1 MAQQVQK
8 PQIDPKQARRSMIIW
23 GLVIALMVVVWQ
35 VGWGTI
41 WREGLIRP
49 FLNALIFLYAY
60 LGQSFVLA
68 ITVFTIILRL
78 ITAPLHLKQVRA
90 SRKMQDLQPQ
100 LQEVQKRYKG
110 DKERLAQEQQKL
122 YKEHGVNPVGGCL
135 PTLVQFPIWIGLYQ
149 SINSILARTPMELMA
164 LGKNAYTGFAAVANI
179 VPLQSS
185 FLWLNLAQPDPTPIL
200 PILVGGTMWL
210 QQKMMVQP
218 GGGDPQQAGMT
229 QTMQIMMPLMFGYFT
244 TQFSAGLALYFVV
257 SNVIGI
263 AMQWAIE
270 RFDKMNGDGADAQ
283 AAAPESKSKGK
294 VNYGKKQRGKA
305 KR

>member
-1 MAQQVQK
+1 LAQTVQK
-8 PQIDPKQARRSMIIW
+8 PQIDPKQVRRSLLIW
-23 GLVIALMVVVWQ
+23 GVVAALLIVVWQ

-49 FLNALIFLYAY
+49 FLNAMIFLYAY

-90 SRKMQDLQPQ
+90 SRKMQNLQPQ
-100 LQEVQKRYKG
+100 LQEMQKRYKG
-110 DKERLAQEQQKL
+110 DKERLVQEQQKL
-122 YKEHGVNPVGGCL
+122 YKEYGVNPMGGCL

-149 SINSILARTPMELMA
+149 SINSILAHTPMELMA
-164 LGKNAYTGFAAVANI
+164 LGKNAYTGLAAVANI
-179 VPLQSS
+179 VPLQST
-185 FLWLNLAQPDPTPIL
+185 FLWLNLARPDPTPIL

-263 AMQWAIE
+263 AMQWAME
-270 RFDKMNGDGADAQ
+270 RYDKMNGEAEPQ
-283 AAAPESKSKGK
+283 AAVTEPKSKGK
-294 VNYGKKQRGKA
+294 VNYGKQQRGKA

>member
-8 PQIDPKQARRSMIIW
+8 PQIDPKQLRRSLLIW
-23 GLVIALMVVVWQ
+23 GAVAALLIVVWQ

-49 FLNALIFLYAY
+49 FLNAMIFLYAY

-68 ITVFTIILRL
+68 ITVFTIVLRL

-90 SRKMQDLQPQ
+90 SRRMQEIQPK
-100 LQEVQKRYKG
+100 LQELQKRYKG
-110 DKERLAQEQQKL
+110 DKERLVQEQQKL
-122 YKEHGVNPVGGCL
+122 YKEQGVNPVGGCL

-149 SINSILARTPMELMA
+149 SINSILAHTPMELMA
-164 LGKNAYTGFAAVANI
+164 LGKNVYTGFAAVANI
-179 VPLQSS
+179 VPLQSH
-185 FLWLNLAQPDPTPIL
+185 FLWLDLARPDPTPIL

-263 AMQWAIE
+263 AMQWAME
-270 RFDKMNGDGADAQ
+270 RYDKMNGEAEAQ
-283 AAAPESKSKGK
+283 TSATEPKSKGK

>member
-1 MAQQVQK
+1 LAQTVQK
-8 PQIDPKQARRSMIIW
+8 PQIDPKQVRRSFLIW
-23 GLVIALMVVVWQ
+23 GIVVALLIIVWQ

-49 FLNALIFLYAY
+49 FLNAMIFLYAY

-90 SRKMQDLQPQ
+90 SRKMQNLQPQ
-100 LQEVQKRYKG
+100 LQEMQKRYKG
-110 DKERLAQEQQKL
+110 DKERLVQEQQKL
-122 YKEHGVNPVGGCL
+122 YKEYGVNPMGGCL

-149 SINSILARTPMELMA
+149 SINSILAHTPMELMA
-164 LGKNAYTGFAAVANI
+164 LGKNAYTGLAAVANI
-179 VPLQSS
+179 VPLQST
-185 FLWLNLAQPDPTPIL
+185 FLWLNLARPDPTPIL

-263 AMQWAIE
+263 AMQWAME
-270 RFDKMNGDGADAQ
+270 RYDKMNGEEAQ
-283 AAAPESKSKGK
+283 AAAPEPQSKGK
-294 VNYGKKQRGKA
+294 AKNGKRQPAKA

>member
-1 MAQQVQK
+1 LL
-8 PQIDPKQARRSMIIW
+8 I
-23 GLVIALMVVVWQ
+23 VVWQ

-49 FLNALIFLYAY
+49 FLNAMIFLYAY

-90 SRKMQDLQPQ
+90 SRKMQEVQPQ
-100 LQEVQKRYKG
+100 LQELQKRYKG
-110 DKERLAQEQQKL
+110 DKERLVQEQQKL
-122 YKEHGVNPVGGCL
+122 YKEQGINPMGGCL

-149 SINSILARTPMELMA
+149 SINSILAHTPMELMA
-164 LGKNAYTGFAAVANI
+164 LGKNVYTGFAAVANI
-179 VPLQSS
+179 VPLQSH
-185 FLWLNLAQPDPTPIL
+185 FLWLDLARPDPTPIL

-210 QQKMMVQP
+210 QQKMMAQP

-263 AMQWAIE
+263 AMQWAME
-270 RFDKMNGDGADAQ
+270 RYDKMNGEAEPQ
-283 AAAPESKSKGK
+283 AAAIEPKSKGK
-294 VNYGKKQRGKA
+294 VNYGKQQRGKA

>member
-1 MAQQVQK
+1 MAQKVQK
-8 PQIDPKQARRSMIIW
+8 PQLDPKQVRRSFIIW
-23 GLVIALMVVVWQ
+23 GIVVALLLIVWQ

-49 FLNALIFLYAY
+49 FLNALIFLYVY
-60 LGQSFVLA
+60 LGQSFVIA

-90 SRKMQDLQPQ
+90 SRRMQAVQPK
-100 LQEVQKRYKG
+100 LQELQKRYKG
-110 DKERLAQEQQKL
+110 DKERLVQEQQKL
-122 YKEHGVNPVGGCL
+122 YKEEGVNPVGGCL

-179 VPLQSS
+179 VPLQSN

-210 QQKMMVQP
+210 QQRMMTQP
-218 GGGDPQQAGMT
+218 TGGDPQQASMT

-244 TQFSAGLALYFVV
+244 TQFSAGLALYFVI
-257 SNVIGI
+257 SNVVGI
-263 AMQWAIE
+263 AMQWGME
-270 RFDKMNGDGADAQ
+270 HFDEMNGGEAKVQ
-283 AAAPESKSKGK
+283 TAAPEPKGK
-294 VNYGKKQRGKA
+294 ANYGKKQRGKA

>member
-1 MAQQVQK
+1 LAQQVQK
-8 PQIDPKQARRSMIIW
+8 PQIDPKQIRRSMIIW
-23 GLVIALMVVVWQ
+23 GIVAALLLVVWQ

-68 ITVFTIILRL
+68 ITIFTIILRL

-90 SRKMQDLQPQ
+90 SRRMQALQPE
-100 LQEVQKRYKG
+100 LQELQKRYKG
-110 DKERLAQEQQKL
+110 DKERLVQEQQKL

-164 LGKNAYTGFAAVANI
+164 LGKNVYTGFAAVANI
-179 VPLQSS
+179 VPLQSQ
-185 FLWLNLAQPDPTPIL
+185 FLWLNLAKPDPTPIL

-210 QQKMMVQP
+210 QQRMMSQP
-218 GGGDPQQAGMT
+218 TGGDPQQASMT

-244 TQFSAGLALYFVV
+244 TQFSAGLALYFVI

-263 AMQWAIE
+263 AMQWGME
-270 RFDKMNGDGADAQ
+270 RFDEMNGGEAKAQ
-283 AAAPESKSKGK
+283 NAATEPRSKGK
-294 VNYGKKQRGKA
+294 VNYGNKQRGKT

>member
-1 MAQQVQK
+1 MAQKVQK
-8 PQIDPKQARRSMIIW
+8 PQLDPKQVRRSFIIW
-23 GLVIALMVVVWQ
+23 GIVVALLLIVWQ

-49 FLNALIFLYAY
+49 FLNALIFLYVY
-60 LGQSFVLA
+60 LGQSFVIA

-78 ITAPLHLKQVRA
+78 VTAPLHLKQVRA
-90 SRKMQDLQPQ
+90 SRRMQMLQPE
-100 LQEVQKRYKG
+100 LQEMQKRYKG
-110 DKERLAQEQQKL
+110 DKERLVQEQQKL
-122 YKEHGVNPVGGCL
+122 YKEEGVNPVGGCL

-164 LGKNAYTGFAAVANI
+164 LGKNAYTGFAAVANV
-179 VPLQSS
+179 VPLQSN

-210 QQKMMVQP
+210 QQRMMTQP
-218 GGGDPQQAGMT
+218 TGGDPQQASMT

-244 TQFSAGLALYFVV
+244 TQFSAGLALYFVI

-263 AMQWAIE
+263 AMQWGME
-270 RFDKMNGDGADAQ
+270 RFDEMNGGGAKVQ
-283 AAAPESKSKGK
+283 TAAPEPKGK
-294 VNYGKKQRGKA
+294 ANYEKKQRGKA